1 MFFLLSSFLF
11 CPPLKNDGRVN
22 CVSSKFLLGF
32 CEKTA
37 EWKPYAVPGHG
48 EGGGEAVGR
57 GKYEQKL
64 KKLGISVS
72 KAERTIL
79 TCAFKLAPIASQA
92 RHFPPISGEADAKVK
107 RIHSF
112 YYEQKQKIL
121 KCLT

>member
-1 MFFLLSSFLF
+1 MLLTISYAGFFAKSHMMFFLLSSFLF

-37 EWKPYAVPGHG
+37 AWKPYAVPGHG

-64 KKLGISVS
+64 KN
-72 KAERTIL
+72 
-79 TCAFKLAPIASQA
+79 
-92 RHFPPISGEADAKVK
+92 
-107 RIHSF
+107 
-112 YYEQKQKIL
+112 
-121 KCLT
+121 